1 MLRADGPF
9 HQDRAADRETRGV
22 ARSPE
27 HHHSVTPAPPVLQ
40 RQPDENAP
48 DEEPYREAPEPV
60 GISVA
65 PVEEDEAGVLQRSL
79 ATTFSGF
86 SRECPCGEDLG
97 NNCAHYLSD
106 ALIDAGY
113 DELDGGE
120 GARYRKRNGRIV
132 CKHGRPVRAKEL
144 RDWFADQASTTESGE
159 PDDSRYWAVY
169 QERSVDGQGHVV
181 LHHHTTDEG
190 YDWAGTGDYPS
201 WATKDHYRW

>member
-1 MLRADGPF
+1 MLRADGPL
-9 HQDRAADRETRGV
+9 HQDRTADREARGV

-27 HHHSVTPAPPVLQ
+27 HHHSVAPAESVLQ

-169 QERSVDGQGHVV
+169 QERSADGQGHVV